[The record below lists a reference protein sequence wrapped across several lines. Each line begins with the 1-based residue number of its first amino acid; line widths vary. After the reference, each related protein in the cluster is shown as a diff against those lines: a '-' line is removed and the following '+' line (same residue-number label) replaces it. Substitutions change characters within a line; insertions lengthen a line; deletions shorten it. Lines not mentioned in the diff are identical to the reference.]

1 MEKLGNI
8 FIDCFSK
15 FVENCLFI
23 PLQAKGWFNDSYETA
38 DIQLSTFRRPQSMNN
53 ASVRAIF
60 CCTYTIPKVLTFVV
74 QAFKMNPFVR
84 YHFKSWILLLDL
96 QK

>member
-1 MEKLGNI
+1 
-8 FIDCFSK
+8 
-15 FVENCLFI
+15 
-23 PLQAKGWFNDSYETA
+23 
-38 DIQLSTFRRPQSMNN
+38 MNN
-53 ASVRAIF
+53 ASVRALF

-96 QK
+96 QKELVKAIKARKKEINKE